1 MDIVFHP
8 IGVIHSPIKEK
19 EDAPI
24 QSSRSKI
31 DATVEVFLEYSQGL
45 EGIEEFSHIYLFYHL
60 HRAEQ
65 TASLLVKPFLDD
77 QTHGVFSTRHP
88 CRPNPIGFSVVQLL
102 GRENNRLFICGADM
116 VDGTP
121 LLDIK
126 PYITN
131 FDVFKVTKSG
141 WYQRRKIQ

>member
-8 IGVIHSPIKEK
+8 IGFIRSPIKEK
-19 EDAPI
+19 EGAPI
-24 QSSRSKI
+24 QSSRSTI
-31 DATVEVFLEYSQGL
+31 EATVEVFTEYSPGL
-45 EGIEEFSHIYLFYHL
+45 EGIEGFSHIYLFYHL

-65 TASLLVKPFLDD
+65 TGSLLVKPFLDD

-88 CRPNPIGFSVVQLL
+88 CRPNPIGFSVVRLI

-126 PYITN
+126 PYIAN

-141 WYQRRKIQ
+141 WYQSRKIQ